1 MSNGGPTWVD
11 PFSASATREAT
22 ARILTGMNYRLFYE
36 GVTRRK
42 LIETYRE
49 LAELARKF
57 PKNDDAWKQHV
68 RSLVENGTPEDK
80 RLRYWLMGLT
90 KKTAENLG
98 IRVKDYP
105 TVFDQMMSDIEDTPQ
120 IDQRE
125 ASLLLWCG
133 TATLTIRGSQKSKIG
148 KSLERSLARTALTV
162 IGLREEDGDYRLN
175 VGADEEVPR
184 ETDAEVRTPR
194 GYVRV
199 EVGLIGKGNS
209 EVISDKVG
217 RMDRNGVILMDILPV
232 RSTAHQTARDRGV
245 RLIQLRNNHPV
256 EELRQ
261 HLQNLRVANVQ
272 PEAVALEEV
281 EERVME
287 MPLYAFSPNYDARL
301 KDAITIS
308 EAEVR

>member
-1 MSNGGPTWVD
+1 MTNGPTWVN
-11 PFSASATREAT
+11 PFSEAATRQAT
-22 ARILTGMNYRLFYE
+22 SRILTGMNYRLFYE

-57 PKNDDAWKQHV
+57 PENDEDWKQHV
-68 RSLVENGTPEDK
+68 RSLVEKGTPEDK

-98 IRVKDYP
+98 IKVKDYP
-105 TVFDQMMSDIEDTPQ
+105 AVIDQMMDDIEGTPQ

-125 ASLLLWCG
+125 ATLLLWCG

-148 KSLERSLARTALTV
+148 KSLERSLARAALTV
-162 IGLREEDGDYRLN
+162 IGLREEDGDFRLN

-217 RMDRNGVILMDILPV
+217 RMNRNGVILMDILP
-232 RSTAHQTARDRGV
+232 RKSTAYQTASDRGV

-261 HLQNLRVANVQ
+261 HLQNLRVTNVQ
-272 PEAVALEEV
+272 PEAISVEEV

-287 MPLYAFSPNYDARL
+287 MPLYAFS
-301 KDAITIS
+301 S
-308 EAEVR
+308 SG

>member
-57 PKNDDAWKQHV
+57 PQNDDAWKQHV

-120 IDQRE
+120 MDQRE

-162 IGLREEDGDYRLN
+162 IGLKEEDGDYRLN

-199 EVGLIGKGNS
+199 EVGLIGRGNS

-217 RMDRNGVILMDILPV
+217 RMDRNGVILMDILPA
-232 RSTAHQTARDRGV
+232 RSTAHQTAKDRGV

-272 PEAVALEEV
+272 PEAIALEEV

-301 KDAITIS
+301 KDGITIS
-308 EAEVR
+308 ETEVQ

>member
-1 MSNGGPTWVD
+1 MTNGPTWVN
-11 PFSASATREAT
+11 PFSAVATREAT

-57 PKNDDAWKQHV
+57 PKNDEAWKQHV
-68 RSLVENGTPEDK
+68 RVLVEKGTPEDK
-80 RLRYWLMGLT
+80 ALRYWLMGLT
-90 KKTAENLG
+90 KKTTENLG
-98 IRVKDYP
+98 IKVEDYP
-105 TVFDQMMSDIEDTPQ
+105 AVFDQMMEDIEGTPQ

-125 ASLLLWCG
+125 AALLLWCG

-148 KSLERSLARTALTV
+148 KSLERSLARAALTS
-162 IGLREEDGDYRLN
+162 IGLREEDGDFRLN

-217 RMDRNGVILMDILPV
+217 RMNRNGVILMDILPV
-232 RSTAHQTARDRGV
+232 NSAAYQTARDRGV

-272 PEAVALEEV
+272 PEAIAVEEV

-287 MPLYAFSPNYDARL
+287 MPLYAFSPTYDARF
-301 KDAITIS
+301 KDIITIT
-308 EAEVR
+308 EKENQ